1 MWERLNQHQEK
12 AALQQGSK
20 AALGTGNKQVFKGG
34 TRSRSAT
41 SGNAGADQA
50 LP

>member
-34 TRSRSAT
+34 GEHVPGPRH
-41 SGNAGADQA
+41 
-50 LP
+50 LV